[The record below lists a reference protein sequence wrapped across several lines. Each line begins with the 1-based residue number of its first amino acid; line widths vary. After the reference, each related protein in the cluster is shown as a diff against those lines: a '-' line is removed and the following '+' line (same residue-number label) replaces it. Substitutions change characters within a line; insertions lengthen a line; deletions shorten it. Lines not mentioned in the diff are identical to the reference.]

1 MNKEEREIADN
12 EEYLRFIGKKYMYVW
27 ENQFFDN
34 YFEIKKY
41 VIEQKLLQGLND
53 HDLRVQL
60 IKTRLVIE
68 RDCYYEPAIFSLDTK
83 TIQYDKIVEGNITDY
98 VVKRYKNNK

>member
-1 MNKEEREIADN
+1 MNAEEREIADT

-27 ENQFFDN
+27 ENQFFN
-34 YFEIKKY
+34 SYFEIKKY
-41 VIEQKLLQGLND
+41 VIEHKHLQGLNE

-68 RDCYYEPAIFSLDTK
+68 RDSYYEPAIFSLDTK
-83 TIQYDKIVEGNITDY
+83 SIQYEKIVEGNITDY
-98 VVKRYKNNK
+98 IVKRYKNN